1 MDRLEKELEQI
12 IVMEDAGL
20 SLRSLCRIYKEAV
33 LDDESM
39 KDIPLEAK
47 QFAVAESLAKGYCG
61 IARKFGFNEEK
72 FLSGLM
78 SNFMLPLVAAL
89 HYIVTRNG
97 ERSTDEDNR

>member
-1 MDRLEKELEQI
+1 
-12 IVMEDAGL
+12 MEDAGL
-20 SLRSLCRIYKEAV
+20 SLRSLCRIYKETV

-47 QFAVAESLAKGYCG
+47 QFAVAESLTKGYCG
-61 IARKFGFNEEK
+61 IARKFGFNDEK
-72 FLSGLM
+72 FMSGLM

>member
-20 SLRSLCRIYKEAV
+20 SLRSLCRIYKETV

-47 QFAVAESLAKGYCG
+47 QFAVAESLTKGYCG
-61 IARKFGFNEEK
+61 
-72 FLSGLM
+72 
-78 SNFMLPLVAAL
+78 
-89 HYIVTRNG
+89 
-97 ERSTDEDNR
+97 

>member
-20 SLRSLCRIYKEAV
+20 SLRSLCRIYKETV

-47 QFAVAESLAKGYCG
+47 QSYQ
-61 IARKFGFNEEK
+61 
-72 FLSGLM
+72 GL
-78 SNFMLPLVAAL
+78 L
-89 HYIVTRNG
+89 RD
-97 ERSTDEDNR
+97 STEVRV

>member
-20 SLRSLCRIYKEAV
+20 SLRSLCRIYKETV

-47 QFAVAESLAKGYCG
+47 QFSVAESLT
-61 IARKFGFNEEK
+61 ARKFGFNDEK
-72 FLSGLM
+72 FMSGLM